1 MSKTLVEIDDAV
13 LEEVRDLLGTTTK
26 AATIREALLDV
37 AKRGRRRR
45 GINAIKAGQFDFS
58 EIIEG
63 SGPKNHTADSSSA
76 ADTV

>member
-13 LEEVRDLLGTTTK
+13 LEEVSDLLGTTTK

-45 GINAIKAGQFDFS
+45 GINAI
-58 EIIEG
+58 
-63 SGPKNHTADSSSA
+63 
-76 ADTV
+76 